1 MNAESRIPRTGTPKV
16 GATTEE
22 VDSQFQKLLVRR
34 RDLLVDTS
42 GGPVPPSLLL
52 KPFHHAAKGSAAQVQ
67 GILLTNRP
75 GDFSAS
81 AGKAPFD
88 SAVLGLASTPRSER
102 GEVVRDPDFIIATPE
117 RLIDH
122 IRRKNV
128 DVEKVHTVVVEEAS
142 EDPAGY
148 YTDFQYI
155 LSKIRKHPRIIL
167 FTSDPA
173 GVPGNV
179 TAILRRPSNL
189 RLFEEEENYMG
200 KNEYIDNSGELKN
213 QIEQILH
220 DIHNEEDPLE
230 LNEYKQFYKK
240 HVPIWRRAYFTA
252 YLLKYFSGQGSGGGR
267 RSSRRSNR
275 QSSSGSGNGTGSGNS
290 SSNGDTTSV
299 FIGIGKNRRVFPRDL
314 VALFT
319 EVEGITGDDIG
330 QIKILDNYSFMEIK
344 EDRAKT
350 AIDAVNGREFRGRK
364 LNVNYARRK
373 D

>member
-1 MNAESRIPRTGTPKV
+1 LNAESRIPTP
-16 GATTEE
+16 GAPKASATALE
-22 VDSQFQKLLVRR
+22 VDRQFEKLLVRR
-34 RDLLVDTS
+34 RDLFVDTS
-42 GGPVPPSLLL
+42 GSPVPPSLLL
-52 KPFHHAAKGSAAQVQ
+52 KPFHHAAKGSAASVQ
-67 GILLTNRP
+67 GILLTHRP

-81 AGKAPFD
+81 AGKAAFD
-88 SAVLGLASTPRSER
+88 SAVLGLSGTPRSER
-102 GEVVRDPDFIIATPE
+102 GEVVRDPDLIVATPE

-122 IRRKNV
+122 IRRENV
-128 DVEKVHTVVVEEAS
+128 DVAKVYRVVIEEAS
-142 EDPAGY
+142 EDPAGF
-148 YTDFQYI
+148 YTDVQYI
-155 LSKIRKHPRIIL
+155 LSKIRKHPHIIL

-173 GVPGNV
+173 GVPGSV
-179 TAILRRPSNL
+179 TAILRRPSSL
-189 RLFEEEENYMG
+189 RLLEEEENHMG
-200 KNEYIDNSGELKN
+200 KNEYIENSDELKK

-230 LNEYKQFYKK
+230 LNAYKRFYKK
-240 HVPIWRRAYFTA
+240 HVPLWRRAYFTA
-252 YLLKYFSGQGSGGGR
+252 YLLKYFGGQGSGGGR
-267 RSSRRSNR
+267 RSSRRSGR
-275 QSSSGSGNGTGSGNS
+275 QSDNGNS
-290 SSNGDTTSV
+290 SSNGDMTSV

-344 EDRAKT
+344 EERAKT